1 MAKQYYICDIIGT
14 GDEFDPYRPAVA
26 DLDVSWSG
34 SIPTGTDGKPLHTW
48 ALVIVATANHAA
60 VRAHKGVNSLPD
72 FPLDGKVSAI
82 NVATKA
88 AMAAAFT
95 KRGIPTNI
103 IDGKDGYREV
113 IRAVGQRLEQ
123 SFDENAFD
131 ISDV

>member
-14 GDEFDPYRPAVA
+14 GDETDPYRPVVA
-26 DLDVSWSG
+26 DLGVAWTG
-34 SIPTGTDGKPLHTW
+34 AIPTGPDGRPTKTW
-48 ALVIVATANHAA
+48 ALVLVAAANHAA

-113 IRAVGQRLEQ
+113 IREIGKRLEPQ
-123 SFDENAFD
+123 FDENNFD